1 MSTVLYPDIIFGPVH
16 SRRLGLSLGINLLPI
31 QRKFCTFDCVYC
43 ECGLGDMEGVKKLPT
58 ADQLETALRTR
69 LEKMRAEGQCPDV
82 LTFAGNGEPT
92 LHPEFPEIV
101 ERVRKVR
108 DELFPTAK
116 ISVLSNATQI
126 GRPEIRQALLRVDNN
141 ILKLDSAFEETM
153 RQMNRPWRKEFTV
166 ATLVENLK
174 TFQGRLIIQTMFL
187 RGTYQGRSFDN
198 TTEQEV
204 SAWIRLVTE
213 IAPQGVMIYS
223 LDREAPVSTLEKIPA
238 ATLRQIGDRLQ
249 AATRAAGLEVKVS
262 VAG

>member
-101 ERVRKVR
+101 ELVRKVR

-126 GRPEIRQALLRVDNN
+126 GRSEIRQALLRVDNN

-174 TFQGRLIIQTMFL
+174 AFQGRLIIQTMFL
-187 RGTYQGRSFDN
+187 RGTYQGRLFDN

>member
-153 RQMNRPWRKEFTV
+153 RQMNRPWRKEFSV

-174 TFQGRLIIQTMFL
+174 AFQGRLIIQTMFL
-187 RGTYQGRSFDN
+187 RGTYQGRLFDN

-213 IAPQGVMIYS
+213 IAPHGVMIYS